1 MPRPSK
7 KSIKFLAEQVNY
19 YHGCAENAPRESDE
33 YAENSFNDVRILKC
47 LLLFTW
53 SLCEYEKERLKNIK
67 ENIALLEELGLKVV
81 LL

>member
-7 KSIKFLAEQVNY
+7 KSIKFLTEQVNY

-47 LLLFTW
+47 FYCLLEAYVIMKRKGSRISKKTLLF
-53 SLCEYEKERLKNIK
+53 
-67 ENIALLEELGLKVV
+67 
-81 LL
+81 